1 MERCAGPEMSEALTD
16 RVEQLEIKLSFN
28 EDLMDT
34 LNTTIFRQQEQIDS
48 LVKEIRHLRD
58 RLQDQHAARDASGA
72 TIRDLAAEIPPHY

>member
-1 MERCAGPEMSEALTD
+1 MSEALTD

-58 RLQDQHAARDASGA
+58 RLQDQQAARDASGA